1 MKSDWA
7 NVNGPKGDGLREQF
21 GKNGKL
27 SRILQHCLE
36 IQVILM
42 YHRVG
47 LKLLIDVYMSAN
59 DLDTSP
65 PRPTPRNVC
74 RVKAIVFF
82 ILFPICANSLPC
94 SKLREKHDWFWPWP
108 H

>member
-1 MKSDWA
+1 MKSDWV

-42 YHRVG
+42 YRRVG
-47 LKLLIDVYMSAN
+47 LKLLIDVYMHAQHHH
-59 DLDTSP
+59 P
-65 PRPTPRNVC
+65 PNVC
-74 RVKAIVFF
+74 RVWPLSFSF
-82 ILFPICANSLPC
+82 YFLFVQIHYRALS
-94 SKLREKHDWFWPWP
+94 
-108 H
+108 

>member
-1 MKSDWA
+1 MKSDWV

-47 LKLLIDVYMSAN
+47 LKLLIDVYMYAN

-65 PRPTPRNVC
+65 LPPTANVC
-74 RVKAIVFF
+74 RVWPLFF
-82 ILFPICANSLPC
+82 SFYFLFVQIHYRALS
-94 SKLREKHDWFWPWP
+94 
-108 H
+108 